1 MGIPFFNDNDEECVE
16 PTYWRGF
23 GLIGNDLQYNL
34 KAHLNVQ
41 KKEIDPN
48 ENTIKNKLLKRYRQ
62 IYSNYQKKAI
72 LGILSP
78 EEYKKLTENDYCG
91 VDFHELF
98 DELRGINNDN
108 KKDILDPTRSDF
120 DINNYYKLINESNAQ
135 PANDVYNKEMY
146 EKIEKLVDEGK
157 VEEEM
162 LYQLNKTF
170 KNYEDY
176 KENTYK
182 LKRKALLLTPPQ
194 CVEKVKL
201 IGNEIYR
208 LLYEMNG
215 GNVKQSLA
223 ILTRLN
229 NMKQFFGHLG
239 ELTDEQIEVISR
251 RGINDEI
258 MEHVVRIYYKHFAL
272 PFKLSEGLEELGPY
286 QPHVNEQNLG
296 ELVCPDAPEKDLG
309 IEPIKID
316 KYYGI
321 SLSDIFKVPDIHIE
335 LKELIPAPS
344 KASEQKKNA
353 HKIPEHF
360 EEDVLSIM
368 NS

>member
-34 KAHLNVQ
+34 KAHLNVP

-108 KKDILDPTRSDF
+108 QKDILDPTRSDF

-135 PANDVYNKEMY
+135 PANDIYNKEMY

-162 LYQLNKTF
+162 LYQLDKTF

-176 KENTYK
+176 KDNTYK
-182 LKRKALLLTPPQ
+182 LKRKALLLTPPK

-215 GNVKQSLA
+215 GNVKQSMA
-223 ILTRLN
+223 VLTRLN

-239 ELTDEQIEVISR
+239 ELTDEQIEVVSR
-251 RGINDEI
+251 RGVSDEI
-258 MEHVVRIYYKHFAL
+258 MEHVVKIYYKHFAL
-272 PFKLSEGLEELGPY
+272 PFKLSEGLEEIGPY
-286 QPHVNEQNLG
+286 QPHMNEQNLG
-296 ELVCPDAPEKDLG
+296 ELVCADAPEKDLG

-344 KASEQKKNA
+344 KASEQKKNV